1 MGLAERGG
9 PRESGIAQAVSH
21 GFAHYPRS
29 FSAMRIR
36 WNHSVRLG
44 LPLGVACFGG
54 LGLHLAQAVPAPAA
68 PAGDFDW
75 CVPPGQTFVLNTDFT
90 QVVGG
95 PHCTPT
101 AITNVVGGVLEL
113 RNLWIQEGATVR
125 VEGTAPLLIQASGAV
140 RIDGTLDAS
149 GHSSPGV
156 TTLNTA
162 NIPEPGATGVA
173 GGGKGGTGS
182 PLTTQSSPQGG
193 NGFGAFD
200 SADLGGGGGETGWSN
215 LSQQL
220 DSRRGAGG
228 GGGALGANQAQA
240 GDPALGDW
248 NQSFIGLDIESGFSN
263 KSPEAQGAFTGIAG
277 PFGGRAGNQP
287 FDDGDP
293 SNDFYGIALDANG
306 NATLGELDQP
316 WAGAG
321 GGGGGDASFVAAGG
335 TFPNVPFNPNA
346 DEKGGSGGGG
356 GGSVTILA
364 AGDIVFG
371 SHGRILARG
380 GSGGGG
386 ENTSFLNRVGGA
398 GGGGSGGHVILQ
410 TLGVIDMRQSVGPST
425 SAASLGSML
434 GGILATGG
442 QGGAGK
448 GDVGGAILGQ
458 NGKTDTLPHQDACPP
473 TLSGNAYPTTGPNAC
488 RGHIDG
494 AGGDGGPGIVQMH
507 TRTGLDPVAPSILL
521 PPGVEIGFL
530 VVPAPVC
537 SELGCR
543 LVPDVL

>member
-1 MGLAERGG
+1 MT
-9 PRESGIAQAVSH
+9 
-21 GFAHYPRS
+21 
-29 FSAMRIR
+29 AM
-36 WNHSVRLG
+36 SMRLNSMR
-44 LPLGVACFGG
+44 LRLTLGVACFGG
-54 LGLHLAQAVPAPAA
+54 LGLHLAQAVPAPVPAA

-75 CVPPGQTFVLNTDFT
+75 CVPPGQTFVIITSYTPIF
-90 QVVGG
+90 GG
-95 PHCTPT
+95 PNCVP
-101 AITNVVGGVLEL
+101 AQASAVVNGVLDL
-113 RNLWIQEGATVR
+113 NDLWIQQGATVR
-125 VEGTAPLLIQASGAV
+125 VQGPHPLLINASGTV
-140 RIDGTLDAS
+140 RIDGTLDVS
-149 GHSSPGV
+149 GVSSQGV
-156 TTLNTA
+156 VTLNTTS
-162 NIPEPGATGVA
+162 IPEIGAPGVA
-173 GGGKGGTGS
+173 GGGRGGTGS

-193 NGFGAFD
+193 NGSGAFD
-200 SADLGGGGGETGWSN
+200 SPNLGGGGGETGWTN
-215 LSQQL
+215 LNQQV

-228 GGGALGANQAQA
+228 GGGALGAKQAQT
-240 GDPALGDW
+240 GDPSLGDW
-248 NQSFIGLDIESGFSN
+248 NQSFIGLDVESGFTN
-263 KSPEAQGAFTGIAG
+263 KTPEAQGAFTGIAG

-287 FDDGDP
+287 FQDGDP
-293 SNDFYGIALDANG
+293 SNDFYGIALDASG

-316 WAGAG
+316 WAGSG
-321 GGGGGDASFVAAGG
+321 GGAGGDASFVLGG
-335 TFPNVPFNPNA
+335 SSYPNVPFNPQG

-425 SAASLGSML
+425 SAASLGTMV

-448 GDVGGAILGQ
+448 NDVGGAILEQ
-458 NGKTDTLPHQDACPP
+458 TTGKTDTLPHLDACPP

-507 TRTGLDPVAPSILL
+507 TRTGFDPVTPSILL
-521 PPGVEIGFL
+521 PPGVGIEVL
-530 VVPAPVC
+530 VVPTPVC